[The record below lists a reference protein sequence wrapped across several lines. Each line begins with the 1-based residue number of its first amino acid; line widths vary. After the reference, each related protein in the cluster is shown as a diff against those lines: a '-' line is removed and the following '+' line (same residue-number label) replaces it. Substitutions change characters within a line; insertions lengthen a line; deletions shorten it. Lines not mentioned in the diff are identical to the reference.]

1 MSKVIWRVGNLNFVF
16 INFFYAILT
25 AIFAIAVFTIQ
36 NANLL
41 IAIAA
46 VHASIAIAAAFII
59 ILPRTVVVTFTEGE
73 LLVSG
78 RRGGFSLPRDVVVNN
93 NVVCITRTH
102 GGLKLRVIHGSID
115 YTIPLG
121 KWQYNKLV
129 NKLRKHWSWTPPEC

>member
-46 VHASIAIAAAFII
+46 VLASIAIAAAFII